1 MAKGDSYLF
10 TLTQEPDLKKAK
22 IEGNRLH
29 ISVDLKRLP
38 NPEVGGIEVEPSDN
52 DGFVIRTYIKA
63 IPERGWFPMLKWEDQ
78 IIELSK
84 VTNNGPNFASYFEI
98 EFKERKDAV
107 AMAKNLATLF
117 NVPGKRVATG
127 EVKEAEAGSGQPA
140 TRSQSKS
147 EGSQKPQP
155 EAEEPKDDA
164 RANDQRLEQTDD
176 KAKRV
181 IAQLENIEVDDVS
194 FEKLTTAEAMG
205 YLTKKVVGNKGGGV
219 IHFVI
224 RGADQAKR
232 VGITSKS
239 LTFAK
244 AVDEIC
250 RQSGRVWRID
260 FNETS
265 GAPFLVFINKKDP
278 SGPGK

>member
-1 MAKGDSYLF
+1 MKIIIQTTIVALIALSTMAKGDSYLF

-117 NVPGKRVATG
+117 NVPEKRVATG
-127 EVKEAEAGSGQPA
+127 EVKQAEQDGAEQPA
-140 TRSQSKS
+140 TAPESKS
-147 EGSQKPQP
+147 EGKDKPQP
-155 EAEEPKDDA
+155 ES
-164 RANDQRLEQTDD
+164 
-176 KAKRV
+176 KA
-181 IAQLENIEVDDVS
+181 
-194 FEKLTTAEAMG
+194 
-205 YLTKKVVGNKGGGV
+205 
-219 IHFVI
+219 
-224 RGADQAKR
+224 
-232 VGITSKS
+232 
-239 LTFAK
+239 
-244 AVDEIC
+244 
-250 RQSGRVWRID
+250 
-260 FNETS
+260 
-265 GAPFLVFINKKDP
+265 APR
-278 SGPGK
+278 